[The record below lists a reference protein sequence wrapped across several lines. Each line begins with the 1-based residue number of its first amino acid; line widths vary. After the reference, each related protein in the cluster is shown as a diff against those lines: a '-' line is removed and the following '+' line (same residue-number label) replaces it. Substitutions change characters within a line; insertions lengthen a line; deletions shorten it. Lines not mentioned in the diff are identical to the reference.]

1 MSRYVTVVFKDLNFF
16 NIFQEKCDEQNEM
29 RQHVGCIVKHVQQ
42 CAQKEE
48 LKKGIQ

>member
-1 MSRYVTVVFKDLNFF
+1 MSRYVTVVFEHLSFF

-29 RQHVGCIVKHVQQ
+29 RQCGGCTVCVQH
-42 CAQKEE
+42 CTQKEE